1 MGGVPEFSPAP
12 GTLSASRGYIVCQP
26 RVHRVP
32 AAGTSSAG
40 RWYIEC
46 RPRVHRVPA
55 AGTSSAGPWQSHCRP
70 LAIALPALGNRIAG
84 PWQSHCRPLAIA
96 LPGLGNRIAGPW
108 QLHCRAVRP
117 NGPYLPCG
125 VGRRHGL
132 ATPVSVSFRR
142 SVSRSMPSYFRPF
155 ARFQVSL
162 MPMTLDVS
170 RFRVTSCL

>member
-1 MGGVPEFSPAP
+1 MVGVPEFSPAA
-12 GTLSASRGYIVCQP
+12 GTSCASRGYIVCQP

-55 AGTSSAGPWQSHCRP
+55 AGTSSAGPWQLHCQP

-84 PWQSHCRPLAIA
+84 PWQLHCRPLAIA
-96 LPGLGNRIAGPW
+96 LPALGNRIAGPW